1 MATTVYSLG
10 AGSTFNQ
17 SEALAGRLCIIVAS
31 SYDPGEHPTID
42 ASDTTNFKG
51 SGFVKVVNNTL
62 TLVVDNIP
70 WYFDINGIGIGANS
84 NGYKLYLGV
93 VDTTGITVHGNY
105 IEGIHANPQTR
116 SGANSIIID
125 NLNPLDQFAIQAL
138 QSILN
143 KVQNPTDLSDS
154 DVNRYCQAAY
164 QWASNMMINAANLRN
179 DITDNYTQ
187 SQGTATVSSLD
198 SNIEKLLNN
207 LIIELAST
215 NKAHT
220 DEEGV
225 WSKVGQTSV
234 NGYYNDTTAQ
244 TLPKTGGGTCSSI
257 ADAEADGWS
266 WKASHYSERQENTIV
281 GFQNLI
287 NATNLS
293 TLNKAVD
300 TTQGSEKL
308 KIGGNVAVSG
318 GVAVSNASG
327 SNLNV
332 KTANNENVSIKGGDT
347 YNNNGTSISD
357 VIKVA
362 VVAGGGGGS
371 TGGTV
376 DVNSMPN
383 LTISTMPLLG
393 GTFSIGSS
401 GLGNSAS
408 NPLYISGSTTI
419 NKASIPTIQAGDTYT
434 IQEVAVFK
442 YDALGTSLYKVG
454 MDALGVPVLSGV
466 SSFPATPDRGHY
478 YKLNTNAPIGTVDIT
493 LPAVINQ
500 NASVVG
506 IIIYH
511 FECSANASFSVTSTS
526 PIKFRGSNPG
536 STLAAGTYEVDCLD
550 NGSYWIVG
558 VTVIVS

>member
-1 MATTVYSLG
+1 MATTTYSLG

-164 QWASNMMINAANLRN
+164 QWASNMMVNAANLRN

-308 KIGGNVAVSG
+308 KVGGSIV
-318 GVAVSNASG
+318 
-327 SNLNV
+327 
-332 KTANNENVSIKGGDT
+332 IKGGDT
-347 YNNNGTSISD
+347 YSPGGGGTDIPN
-357 VIKVA
+357 VVKVA
-362 VVAGGGGGS
+362 VVAGGGGGGS

-376 DVNSMPN
+376 DVNSMPS
-383 LTISTMPLLG
+383 LTISDLPLIG
-393 GTFSIGSS
+393 GMVNIGAS
-401 GLGNSAS
+401 GLGSS
-408 NPLYISGSTTI
+408 PTNPLHISGGGSSLNYNDLNSTNAVTNFI
-419 NKASIPTIQAGDTYT
+419 VYNTNVGNAPLKITLSDVITALRTTLDTVYMGISTKKTPIISFTTPTYFDVIGHTFQKLPDTYSPAY
-434 IQEVAVFK
+434 IQLQLIWSSSNSNIATVSDDGTVTC
-442 YDALGTSLYKVG
+442 LSSGTSVIKAIFEGDQLLNAAEASYTLTV
-454 MDALGVPVLSGV
+454 SG
-466 SSFPATPDRGHY
+466 AH
-478 YKLNTNAPIGTVDIT
+478 
-493 LPAVINQ
+493 
-500 NASVVG
+500 
-506 IIIYH
+506 
-511 FECSANASFSVTSTS
+511 
-526 PIKFRGSNPG
+526 
-536 STLAAGTYEVDCLD
+536 
-550 NGSYWIVG
+550 
-558 VTVIVS
+558 

>member
-164 QWASNMMINAANLRN
+164 QWASNMMVNAANLRN

-362 VVAGGGGGS
+362 VVAGGGGGGS

-376 DVNSMPN
+376 NVNSMPS
-383 LTISTMPLLG
+383 LTISDLPLIG
-393 GTFSIGSS
+393 GMINIGAS
-401 GLGNSAS
+401 GLGSS
-408 NPLYISGSTTI
+408 PTNPLHISGGGSSLNYNDLNSTNAVTNFI
-419 NKASIPTIQAGDTYT
+419 VYNTNVGNAPLKITLSDVITALRTTLDTVYMGISTKKTPIISFTTPTYLDVIGHTFQKLPDTYSPAY
-434 IQEVAVFK
+434 IQLQLIWSSSNSNIATVSDDGTVTC
-442 YDALGTSLYKVG
+442 LSSGTSVIKARFEGDQLL
-454 MDALGVPVLSGV
+454 DAAEASYTLTVSGV
-466 SSFPATPDRGHY
+466 H
-478 YKLNTNAPIGTVDIT
+478 
-493 LPAVINQ
+493 
-500 NASVVG
+500 
-506 IIIYH
+506 
-511 FECSANASFSVTSTS
+511 
-526 PIKFRGSNPG
+526 
-536 STLAAGTYEVDCLD
+536 
-550 NGSYWIVG
+550 
-558 VTVIVS
+558 